1 MKKIT
6 LLAAAFAVSTFMSAQ
21 DVLSH
26 STDNSYMD
34 TGSVACAAGGGTPE
48 ATSSANIFYRS
59 YTPSDF
65 GYTGDFSVEGSD
77 FFLSFSDIQGSNP
90 TNDYTVRFYIS
101 DAAFPGGGL
110 TEVASVDLQATAAD
124 DSMLIEARLDT
135 ALTLPAATE
144 IIIGVDIPGSPEAPN
159 NFDMRVGIN
168 DAGQDAPSYLFAEGC
183 GITTP
188 TPAAQVGDFPN
199 NNLILDLVG
208 TGTLAVDSA
217 LASQVSMYPNPVN
230 NVLNISVPSSIQIEG
245 ATIYDILGKGTQVE
259 VSANNTINTSSL
271 ASGVYLLTIN
281 TNEGNITK
289 KVVKQ

>member
-6 LLAAAFAVSTFMSAQ
+6 LLAAAFAVSTFMNAQ

-26 STDNSYMD
+26 SVDNSFME
-34 TGSVACAAGGGTPE
+34 TGSVACAAGGGTPQ

-65 GYTGDFSVEGSD
+65 GYTGDFNVEGSD
-77 FFLSFSDIQGSNP
+77 FFISFSDVGGTNP
-90 TNDYTVRFYIS
+90 THDYTVRFYIA
-101 DAAFPGGGL
+101 DAAFPGGNL
-110 TEVASVDLQATAAD
+110 TELASVDLQATVED
-124 DSMLIEARLDT
+124 DAMKIEARLDDV
-135 ALTLPAATE
+135 LTLSASQE
-144 IIIGVDIPGSPEAPN
+144 IIIGLDIPASPEAPN
-159 NFDMRVGIN
+159 NLDMRIGIN
-168 DAGQDAPSYLFAEGC
+168 AAGQNAPSYLYAEGC

-188 TPAAQVGDFPN
+188 TPAADVGDFPN
-199 NNLILDLVG
+199 NNIILDLVG

-217 LASQVSMYPNPVN
+217 IAAQVSLYPNPVN
-230 NVLNISVPSSIQIEG
+230 NVLNITVPSSIQIEG
-245 ATIYDILGKGTQVE
+245 AMMYDILGKGTQVE
-259 VSANNTINTSSL
+259 VSANNTINTSSI